1 MREMPAIL
9 LDALRGWRDHRASF
23 LAAGLT
29 FYTLVSVPPLVI
41 LLLGFAGAIFGP
53 DEVQRRVVGG
63 LASVVGPDAA
73 EAVRGTVGR
82 SGLDPGRWTA
92 RAVGLVILFLAAS
105 RIFAELE
112 LALWRIWG
120 GTPRT
125 TRKDRL
131 LGTVRANL
139 ASLVMVAGAVLIW
152 LLGTVSLTWLSAV
165 SAWVH
170 RQFAALWSPGRILQ
184 YFLSLLLLTLAYAL
198 IYRLV
203 PRGRVAWRAAWLGAV
218 FTALLMSAGQ
228 KAIALL
234 LGWTTVRSLY
244 GAAGSLM
251 VLMLWFFYSWMI
263 FLLGAEF
270 TRAIGRRSPV

>member
-1 MREMPAIL
+1 MRELLGIL
-9 LDALRGWRDHRASF
+9 LNALRGWRDHRASF

-29 FYTLVSVPPLVI
+29 FYTLVSVPPLLI
-41 LLLGFAGAIFGP
+41 LLLGLAGAIFGP
-53 DEVQRRVVGG
+53 DEVQRRVVEG
-63 LASVVGPDAA
+63 LASVVGPDASA
-73 EAVRGTVGR
+73 AIRGALGH
-82 SGLDPGRWTA
+82 SGLNPGRWTA
-92 RAVGLVILFLAAS
+92 RAVGLAILLVAGS

-112 LALWRIWG
+112 LALRRIWG
-120 GTPRT
+120 GTGRMS
-125 TRKDRL
+125 RKDRFL
-131 LGTVRANL
+131 RVVRANL
-139 ASLVMVAGAVLIW
+139 ASMAMVAGAVVIW

-165 SAWVH
+165 NVWVN
-170 RQFAALWSPGRILQ
+170 RQFAPTLSPWRILQ
-184 YFLSLLLLTLAYAL
+184 YVLSLMLLTLAYAL

-203 PRGRVAWRAAWLGAV
+203 PRGRVPWTDAWLGAV

-244 GAAGSLM
+244 GATGSLM

-270 TRAIGRRSPV
+270 TRAIGSRSAA